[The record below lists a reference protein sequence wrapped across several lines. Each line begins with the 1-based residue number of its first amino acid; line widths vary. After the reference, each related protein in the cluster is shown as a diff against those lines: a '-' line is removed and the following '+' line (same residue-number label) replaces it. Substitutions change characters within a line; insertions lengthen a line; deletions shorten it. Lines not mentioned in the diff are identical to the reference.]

1 MEKVCPYNEKI
12 ITNPSH
18 ETEKKAN
25 VQIVA
30 IEKSSFNAESGSTC
44 PMQNVHNL
52 QILEIFQKSLLRL
65 MHSYEEQVHK
75 KIISSQSWN

>member
-1 MEKVCPYNEKI
+1 MFVVFFDRNGAEVCPYNEKI

-30 IEKSSFNAESGSTC
+30 IEKS
-44 PMQNVHNL
+44 
-52 QILEIFQKSLLRL
+52 
-65 MHSYEEQVHK
+65 
-75 KIISSQSWN
+75 